1 MILIDN
7 RSSAVQCSM
16 ILIDDHFSAAGGCQE
31 KRRGGGD
38 FARLDRGDLEGGT
51 ARQVGGH
58 PDHLGGRGDDDHHYR
73 DYLDVEVCPS
83 TRRTR
88 DEGEKE
94 RRRGVVVADNHEN
107 ETSSRSF
114 LRYVH

>member
-1 MILIDN
+1 
-7 RSSAVQCSM
+7 M

-58 PDHLGGRGDDDHHYR
+58 PDHLGDDHHCLDAAR
-73 DYLDVEVCPS
+73 DVDH
-83 TRRTR
+83 
-88 DEGEKE
+88 G
-94 RRRGVVVADNHEN
+94 G
-107 ETSSRSF
+107 
-114 LRYVH
+114 

>member
-1 MILIDN
+1 MILIDY

-16 ILIDDHFSAAGGCQE
+16 ILIDDHFSAGGWQE

-58 PDHLGGRGDDDHHYR
+58 PDHLGGDHHC
-73 DYLDVEVCPS
+73 LDVA
-83 TRRTR
+83 R
-88 DEGEKE
+88 DVDHG
-94 RRRGVVVADNHEN
+94 G
-107 ETSSRSF
+107 
-114 LRYVH
+114 

>member
-7 RSSAVQCSM
+7 HSSAVQCSM
-16 ILIDDHFSAAGGCQE
+16 ILIDDHFSAGGCQE

-58 PDHLGGRGDDDHHYR
+58 PDHLGGDHHC
-73 DYLDVEVCPS
+73 LDVAGDV
-83 TRRTR
+83 
-88 DEGEKE
+88 DHG
-94 RRRGVVVADNHEN
+94 G
-107 ETSSRSF
+107 
-114 LRYVH
+114 